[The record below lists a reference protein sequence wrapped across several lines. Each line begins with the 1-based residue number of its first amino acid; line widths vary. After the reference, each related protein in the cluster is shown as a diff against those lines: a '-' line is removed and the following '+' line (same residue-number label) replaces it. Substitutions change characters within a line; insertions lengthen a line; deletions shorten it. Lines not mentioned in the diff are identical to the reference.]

1 MVENT
6 DAGRPR
12 DPDVTDRAHIASTA
26 YHVIKRY
33 FAHAEGLPAGYDFE
47 ARYRAYL
54 GEAIGAEN
62 RNAFSL
68 ATMRFFASLQNGHT
82 FFEDEAL
89 SQQAGPAPFGIKRID
104 GQWTIVRSRMPEL
117 APGEVVTM
125 VDHKPVD
132 EWLKPIHEHIGQS
145 SRTALD
151 RATWRRVFLFP
162 RHFTIGMDD
171 GRQVPVDLN
180 APLAGPE
187 RGLVTAT
194 DVETIRRAD
203 GLVVIRIPSFA
214 NPRYEQDAIFAIHHA
229 GDARAILLDLRDNG
243 GGSTPGNLLSA
254 IMTKPY
260 RGTLVATPMT
270 IAMNDASNSFN
281 DTIAA
286 LPTLMMRYGP
296 NVTPPLVGAWQGNIA
311 LLVNDGCASACED
324 FVLRFQDGGR
334 GLVLGEPTYGSTGQP
349 YFVRFPEFG
358 MSFRVSTKREYF
370 PDGRQFEGVG
380 ITPDRPIPVTRE
392 ELSSGIDSQLELAA
406 SLVLAQ

>member
-1 MVENT
+1 MTKNT

-54 GEAIGAEN
+54 GETIGAEN

-82 FFEDEAL
+82 FFEDEVL
-89 SQQAGPAPFGIKRID
+89 SQQEPAPFSIKRID
-104 GQWTIVRSRMPEL
+104 SRWTIMRSRMPEL
-117 APGEVVTM
+117 APGDAVATI
-125 VDHKPVD
+125 DHKAVD
-132 EWLKPIHEHIGQS
+132 EWLKPIHDHIGQS
-145 SRTALD
+145 SQAALD
-151 RATWRRVFLFP
+151 RATWRRLFLFP
-162 RHFTIGMDD
+162 RHFTIGTDD
-171 GRQVPVDLN
+171 GRQVPVDLT

-187 RGLVTAT
+187 RGLMPAT
-194 DVETIRRAD
+194 EVETSRRTD

-214 NPRYEQDAIFAIHHA
+214 NPRYEQDAISAIHNA
-229 GDARAILLDLRDNG
+229 GDTHAILLDLRDNG

-260 RGTLVATPMT
+260 RGTQVATPMT
-270 IAMNDASNSFN
+270 IAMNDASHSFN
-281 DTIAA
+281 GTIPA

-296 NVTPPLVGAWQGNIA
+296 NVTAPLANAWSGNIA
-311 LLVNDGCASACED
+311 LLVDGGCASACED

-334 GLVLGEPTYGSTGQP
+334 GLVLGESTYGSTGQP

-380 ITPDRPIPVTRE
+380 ITPDRLIPVTRE
-392 ELSSGIDSQLELAA
+392 ELTSGTDSQLEVAA